1 MEVNMAHIGSQLG
14 NELSLTPEFEPVH
27 VDLASENKICHNLQQ
42 GINTFTAELDRLN
55 EQNRVCVELHNQ
67 SVTLMNDDDANT
79 TIKGKGS
86 SG

>member
-42 GINTFTAELDRLN
+42 GINTFTAELDKLN
-55 EQNRVCVELHNQ
+55 EQNRVCVELHNH

-79 TIKGKGS
+79 TIKGEGS

>member
-1 MEVNMAHIGSQLG
+1 MAHIGSQLG

-27 VDLASENKICHNLQQ
+27 VDLAFENKICLYLQQ

-55 EQNRVCVELHNQ
+55 EQSGFCVELHNQ

-79 TIKGKGS
+79 TIKGEGS